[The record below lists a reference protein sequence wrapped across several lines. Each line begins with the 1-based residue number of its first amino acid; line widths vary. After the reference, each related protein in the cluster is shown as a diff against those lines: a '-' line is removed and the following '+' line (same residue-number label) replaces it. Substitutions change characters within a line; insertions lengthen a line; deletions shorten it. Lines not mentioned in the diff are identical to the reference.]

1 MDPDSN
7 FRCHI
12 IEFLDRELIASWNFA
27 GSKHPIYEF
36 ELVAVLIGIKLFAS
50 YLQYKAVV
58 VFTDNEGAL
67 GSLISCKSEN
77 VFGQKL
83 VELICDLEEGL
94 GATLKV

>member
-1 MDPDSN
+1 MVP
-7 FRCHI
+7 
-12 IEFLDRELIASWNFA
+12 AWNFA

-36 ELVAVLIGIKLFAS
+36 ELLAVLIGLKMFAS

-77 VFGQKL
+77 VFGQKHL
-83 VELICDLEEGL
+83 
-94 GATLKV
+94 